1 MSAQFDAI
9 GANYDPIKT
18 FPVIRYG
25 ETFTVQKM
33 LGDIS
38 GKKVIDLACGTG
50 FYTRMLKRMGADT
63 VTGVDVSQEMLS
75 VAKQQEAITPLGI
88 QYVESDVVDLQDNL
102 GTFDVVL
109 AVYLLNYATDE
120 KTFYRMFQKIYDLL
134 APGGQLIAYT
144 VNPAFTLDKGDNSQ
158 YKFTVR
164 SRDEKPPVLHR
175 QPIGVTVHLETP
187 IEVDN
192 YLWDAT
198 VYQKSSSQIGLRE
211 LHWHPLEISPQGMEE
226 YGQEFWH
233 EYLENS
239 LICGLSCTK

>member
-9 GANYDPIKT
+9 GAKYDPVKT
-18 FPVIRYG
+18 FPAIQYG

-38 GKKVIDLACGTG
+38 GKRVIDLACGTG
-50 FYTRMLKRMGADT
+50 FYTRLLKRMGADT
-63 VTGVDVSQEMLS
+63 VIGVDISQEMLS

-88 QYVESDVVDLQDNL
+88 KYVESDVVALPDNL

-109 AVYLLNYATDE
+109 AVYLLNYAEHE
-120 KTFYRMFQKIYDLL
+120 KNFCQMLQKIYDLL

-164 SRDEKPPVLHR
+164 YRDEEPPVPHR
-175 QPIGVTVHLETP
+175 QPISVMVHLDTP
-187 IEVDN
+187 IVVDN
-192 YLWDAT
+192 YLWDAK
-198 VYQKSSSQIGLRE
+198 VYQKLTSQIGFRALQ
-211 LHWHPLEISPQGMEE
+211 WHPLEVSPQGMEE
-226 YGQEFWH
+226 YGQNFWH
-233 EYLENS
+233 EYLDNS
-239 LICGLSCTK
+239 LVSGLSCVK